1 MTDLTPL
8 DTAHAGMEAAPE
20 DDTARL
26 RFYERLADS
35 ELMLLLTEEA
45 RDDTANPRLFET
57 SSGTFVLAF
66 DREDRLTRFTG
77 EPVPYLALS
86 GRSLAG
92 MLAGQGVGLGLN
104 LDVAPSEILIPAGA
118 LDWLTDTLTHAPDVI
133 DGDIAELRAPGNLP
147 DHLLAALDT
156 KLATTGGLADH
167 AYLAGT
173 LDAQGGAGHVLAFI
187 GAPDKAQPALAA
199 AVGEALTFS
208 GIEAGT
214 LDVAFFEPSDPIAA
228 RLVRTGLRFDLP
240 KPPEPETRLA
250 PGSNPG
256 KPPILR

>member
-77 EPVPYLALS
+77 EPAPYLALS

-156 KLATTGGLADH
+156 KLATTSGLADH

-173 LDAQGGAGHVLAFI
+173 RDVQGGVGHVLAFI

-214 LDVAFFEPSDPIAA
+214 LDVAFFKASDPIAA
-228 RLVRTGLRFDLP
+228 RLARTGLRFDLP

>member
-156 KLATTGGLADH
+156 KLATTSGLADH

-173 LDAQGGAGHVLAFI
+173 LDAQGGVGHVLAFI

-214 LDVAFFEPSDPIAA
+214 LDVAFFKASDPIAA
-228 RLVRTGLRFDLP
+228 RLARTGLRFDLP
-240 KPPEPETRLA
+240 KPPEPQTRPA
-250 PGSNPG
+250 PGSNPD

>member
-77 EPVPYLALS
+77 EPAPYLALS

-156 KLATTGGLADH
+156 KLATTSGLADH

-173 LDAQGGAGHVLAFI
+173 RDVQGGVGHVLAFI

-199 AVGEALTFS
+199 AVGDGVLERTEA
-208 GIEAGT
+208 T
-214 LDVAFFEPSDPIAA
+214 LRAWLDQHV
-228 RLVRTGLRFDLP
+228 V
-240 KPPEPETRLA
+240 K
-250 PGSNPG
+250 
-256 KPPILR
+256 